1 MSVSV
6 PRFLSLVVSRL
17 WVDTDKTVDNNPA
30 IYWSIVEC
38 DVAIVCA
45 CMPCLPALVQPF
57 CPDCFGSSK
66 GSEKSE
72 TPAPVRL
79 RRMKPVDWSIM
90 QGSQDELMTM
100 H

>member
-1 MSVSV
+1 M
-6 PRFLSLVVSRL
+6 
-17 WVDTDKTVDNNPA
+17 DTDQTVDNNPA